1 MKRVKDIKVV
11 MFDLGNVIICFDHMI
26 AAKKIAKYCDRSPRE
41 IYDLFF
47 YSDLTEKFDSG
58 KIDEDEFFNEVKKVL
73 NLNGLDKSE
82 FYKIWNDI
90 FWENPKVA
98 ELIADVK
105 RYYDKFFIISNV
117 NKPHFEYI
125 WRKFPVVREA
135 DEIILSYEIGVLK
148 PASEIYKTAIEK
160 AQCLPF
166 EVFYTDD
173 RPELVAAARK
183 MGLVAEVFK
192 GVETIRQILK
202 L

>member
-58 KIDEDEFFNEVKKVL
+58 KIDEDEFFNEVKRVL

-125 WRKFPVVREA
+125 WRKFPVVRGA

>member
-1 MKRVKDIKVV
+1 MKKVYDIKVV

-26 AAKKIAKYCDRSPRE
+26 AAEKIAKYCDRRPQE

-58 KIDEDEFFNEVKKVL
+58 RIDEDEFFNEVKKLL
-73 NLNGLDKSE
+73 NLNGLDKPE
-82 FYKIWNDI
+82 FYEIWNGI
-90 FWENPKVA
+90 FWENPGVA

-105 RYYDKFFIISNV
+105 RHYEKFFIISNI

-148 PASEIYKTAIEK
+148 PAPEIYKIAIKK
-160 AQCLPF
+160 ARCFPS

-173 RPELVAAARK
+173 RPELITAARGI
-183 MGLVAEVFK
+183 GLVAEVFK
-192 GVETIRQILK
+192 DVETVREILK